1 VHTTRPALFFKKTG
15 PQAHALVVK
24 WNKFQKEY
32 ENRIKHFLP
41 RVGDHPDVTVQGVV
55 TDWDPNPIVV
65 NQGKDTQVPVDFP
78 PETVK
83 LYKDYNAKYV
93 PQSPIK
99 LLDAELLLDIL
110 SRDVRYLLGCRY
122 KWNAAEEEKEDPSA
136 SGGLPGAS
144 SQAPPADPKDTDKS
158 RSLSP
163 ALDPNDFVKWN
174 MLASHSIPFDKIEL
188 HGDINLTTMSFLWI
202 RFLDSNGQ
210 KRKIHCTPDGWP
222 PSESSRAGGGPG
234 RPVGGWGAGGRAG
247 KGVA

>member
-1 VHTTRPALFFKKTG
+1 MIELMQRLSKWSAYYKAGTILQKTE

-55 TDWDPNPIVV
+55 TVWDPNPKAVH
-65 NQGKDTQVPVDFP
+65 QGKDTQVPVDFP

-83 LYKDYNAKYV
+83 LYKDYNAEYV

-110 SRDVRYLLGCRY
+110 PPDVRYLLGCGY
-122 KWNAAEEEKEDPSA
+122 KWNAAEKEKEDPSA
-136 SGGLPGAS
+136 SSGLPGAS
-144 SQAPPADPKDTDKS
+144 SQAPSADPKDTDKS
-158 RSLSP
+158 RSPSP

-174 MLASHSIPFDKIEL
+174 MLAPDSIPFHKIEL
-188 HGDINLTTMSFLWI
+188 HGDINLTTNSSYHPAAIVFLMDPAFGLKWPEKKES
-202 RFLDSNGQ
+202 L
-210 KRKIHCTPDGWP
+210 HAGWMATFKH
-222 PSESSRAGGGPG
+222 PSTS
-234 RPVGGWGAGGRAG
+234 
-247 KGVA
+247 KN